1 MATPPLF
8 SQAIAHALFVPR
20 LADNVLDS
28 QVMKLKLNFHFFVV
42 MKVENKQLL
51 QLRKGSLKKK
61 KRACMGFELST
72 SAIEQ
77 TSQLGIMG
85 KGEHS
90 SVIIV

>member
-1 MATPPLF
+1 
-8 SQAIAHALFVPR
+8 
-20 LADNVLDS
+20 
-28 QVMKLKLNFHFFVV
+28 
-42 MKVENKQLL
+42 MKVENEQLL
-51 QLRKGSLKKK
+51 QLPKGSLKKK

-90 SVIIV
+90 SVIIVWRPVPPLKWVGQLDTK

>member
-1 MATPPLF
+1 
-8 SQAIAHALFVPR
+8 
-20 LADNVLDS
+20 
-28 QVMKLKLNFHFFVV
+28 
-42 MKVENKQLL
+42 MKVENEQLL
-51 QLRKGSLKKK
+51 QLPKGSLKKK
-61 KRACMGFELST
+61 KRAFMGFELST